1 MCYDDDGSGPGPP
14 TEPPPPLAGAPV
26 ILRTLRYS
34 STVWGSTTGYTT
46 DASGSVSVR
55 VTPSSALYVQFVFA
69 GDPSTAAASMS
80 PVLVKTATRTSAS
93 AAAGSTTT
101 LTGQLVNAVT
111 GKALPAG
118 QPVTLRVRPCGS
130 STWSTVTTGL
140 RTDSYGR
147 VVHRAP
153 SPSRPG
159 GLHGLVGP
167 AGCRPLTMA
176 VQGPPPS
183 GRLTTFGNTRS
194 ASSTGT
200 RARAPG
206 ARRRRGRR
214 AARAP
219 CRSGRSRSG
228 RRTTGGCTPGPP
240 RPTWRR

>member
-1 MCYDDDGSGPGPP
+1 M
-14 TEPPPPLAGAPV
+14 AGAPV

-147 VVHRAP
+147 VVHRY
-153 SPSRPG
+153 SVVRPG
-159 GLHGLVGP
+159 DLRLLAPGHAVSVQYRY
-167 AGCRPLTMA
+167 AGTSTWRAAAT
-176 VQGPPPS
+176 
-183 GRLTTFGNTRS
+183 RTT
-194 ASSTGT
+194 SSTGSVSI
-200 RARAPG
+200 G
-206 ARRRRGRR
+206 AQPKRKTYYRWVYAGTSTTHL
-214 AARAP
+214 ASVSP
-219 CRSGRSRSG
+219 SGYVSY
-228 RRTTGGCTPGPP
+228 
-240 RPTWRR
+240 